1 MGIYRGIGGTGDSN
15 TDATVTAVT
24 AQAVIAVNAAAGAA
38 LSVSNS
44 ATNASN
50 SGISATASANSATA
64 SANSAT
70 TSGNSAAAS
79 ANSAAQSAAS
89 YDSFDDRYLGAK
101 ATAPTTDNDGGVLI
115 VGALYFNTVDL
126 LMKVWGGSV
135 WIDSYASLSGVLI
148 DINNLSDLDNAATA
162 RTNLGLGT
170 AATTAATAYATAA
183 QGTLADSAT
192 QPADLA
198 TVATSGSYTDL
209 TSTPTLGTAA
219 ATAST
224 DYATAAQG
232 STADSAT
239 QPADLSAAILVAV
252 PAQTGNSGEFL
263 TTNGTVTSWAT
274 VDALPD
280 QTGNSGEYLTT
291 DGTVASWAVL
301 DLTTKADVGG
311 ANATGTWPIA
321 VTNGLINT
329 STIDGGTY

>member
-1 MGIYRGIGGTGDSN
+1 MAIYRGIGGAGDST

-24 AQAVIAVNAAAGAA
+24 AQAVLAVNSAIGAA
-38 LSVSNS
+38 LS
-44 ATNASN
+44 ASN
-50 SGISATASANSATA
+50 AATSASTSNIRATASANSATA

-70 TSGNSAAAS
+70 TSGNSATAS
-79 ANSAAQSAAS
+79 ANSATESAAS

-101 ATAPTTDNDGGVLI
+101 GTAPTTDNDGDALI
-115 VGALYFNTVDL
+115 TGALYFDTVDE
-126 LMKVWGGSV
+126 LMKVWSGSA
-135 WIDSYASLSGVLI
+135 WLDAYASLSGALI
-148 DINNLSDLDNAATA
+148 NVNNLSDLDNAATA

-183 QGTLADSAT
+183 QGTLADSAL
-192 QPADLA
+192 QAAD
-198 TVATSGSYTDL
+198 V
-209 TSTPTLGTAA
+209 GTAA
-219 ATAST
+219 AQ
-224 DYATAAQG
+224 DVGYFATAAQG
-232 STADSAT
+232 TLADSAT

-263 TTNGTVTSWAT
+263 TTNGTVTSWAA

-291 DGTVASWAVL
+291 NGTVASWAVL